1 MKSKYRGLNLKEILK
16 HNTDEFCQNT
26 TLHGL
31 KYVAD
36 SDLNATER

>member
-1 MKSKYRGLNLKEILK
+1 MKSKYRGLNLKKILK
-16 HNTDEFCQNT
+16 QNTTEFCQNT

-36 SDLNATER
+36 GDLNPSER